1 MSNLFTLN
9 PSTTGRS
16 NIAGHSNIAGRPN
29 SDPSLSLDRQVS
41 LGRQVSID
49 RPTSTIHRQTC
60 GDRQASMVVKAQSK
74 GREVVGLEVGALNAR
89 RYIAKD
95 ASAIE
100 LQLDHLSISC
110 GLGPDFWDG
119 HAEIHDRRL
128 CAWLEQK
135 NHNGRAGECLVPLA
149 MIPSGKNS
157 FRLQPLKPGGPRK
170 SPQQGHHPPSHAA

>member
-1 MSNLFTLN
+1 M
-9 PSTTGRS
+9 
-16 NIAGHSNIAGRPN
+16 
-29 SDPSLSLDRQVS
+29 DLDRQTN
-41 LGRQVSID
+41 LDRQISID
-49 RPTSTIHRQTC
+49 RPTTIHRQKC
-60 GDRQASMVVKAQSK
+60 GDRQTSMVVKAQSK
-74 GREVVGLEVGALNAR
+74 GREVVGLEVGAMNAR

-119 HAEIHDRRL
+119 QAEIRDRRL

-135 NHNGRAGECLVPLA
+135 NHNGKAGESLLPLA

-157 FRLQPLKPGGPRK
+157 FRLQLLALRGPRK
-170 SPQQGHHPPSHAA
+170 SSPHGNRPPLNAA